1 MKTFLSIIAGV
12 LFCSIFFVPTDD
24 APLSTYFEWT
34 MWCLAALF
42 ICNLIFKTVNQ
53 WDKED
58 AEKADKE

>member
-42 ICNLIFKTVNQ
+42 ICNLIVKTVDK
-53 WDKED
+53 WEKED

>member
-24 APLSTYFEWT
+24 APLSTHFEWT

-42 ICNLIFKTVNQ
+42 ICNLIVKTVNK
-53 WDKED
+53 WEKED

>member
-1 MKTFLSIIAGV
+1 M
-12 LFCSIFFVPTDD
+12 FCSIFFVPTDD

-42 ICNLIFKTVNQ
+42 ICNLIFKTVDK
-53 WDKED
+53 WEKED

>member
-1 MKTFLSIIAGV
+1 M
-12 LFCSIFFVPTDD
+12 FCSIFFVPTDD

-42 ICNLIFKTVNQ
+42 ICNLIVKTVDK

>member
-42 ICNLIFKTVNQ
+42 ICNLIIKTVDK
-53 WDKED
+53 WEKED

>member
-1 MKTFLSIIAGV
+1 MKTFLSIIVGV

-42 ICNLIFKTVNQ
+42 ICNLIVKTVDK
-53 WDKED
+53 WEKED
-58 AEKADKE
+58 ADKE